1 MTTIPEELKQAI
13 EKTLLSNNM
22 KAITP
27 QVLKYVENKLTGS
40 GDLEDDMTDIIDS
53 MVNEE

>member
-27 QVLKYVENKLTGS
+27 QVIKYVENKLTGS